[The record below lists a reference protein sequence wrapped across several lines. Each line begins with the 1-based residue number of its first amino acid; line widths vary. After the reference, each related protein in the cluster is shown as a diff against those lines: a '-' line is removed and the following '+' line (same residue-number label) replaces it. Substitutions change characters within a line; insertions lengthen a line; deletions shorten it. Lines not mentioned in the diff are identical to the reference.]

1 MAGFGKPQK
10 LKKSIKK
17 DASRSRTEEIKQ
29 SITKYQQGDLEGARL
44 SLENILQADHSN
56 SFALGFLATIEK
68 ALGNSQRALKLFKRS
83 TNISQN
89 NSDILHNYSGLLEK
103 QDLKNAILLSDKA
116 VHISPEN
123 SKYLERNGYLKWQA
137 DDLGNALEAT
147 LKAISLNPSLVTAHM
162 NLGGIYKDLGNLDQA
177 LASTLK
183 SLELKPDNPDA
194 LMNLGGIYKD
204 LERIED
210 AKTAV
215 NHALRATK
223 KDTNIV
229 TIILDFYDSIN
240 EEELLEEAIIC
251 LKSALP
257 SKSTRI
263 MMYEARTQFRQK
275 KYEDSWAKLPRLN
288 LASKDLKDWFCMS
301 KYHAFRA
308 QIAEKNNQYDD
319 AYYSFEAS
327 QIDPL
332 YKSINHKKRALS
344 SP

>member
-44 SLENILQADHSN
+44 SLDNILQADHSN

-162 NLGGIYKDLGNLDQA
+162 NLGGIYKDLGNLD
-177 LASTLK
+177 
-183 SLELKPDNPDA
+183 
-194 LMNLGGIYKD
+194 
-204 LERIED
+204 
-210 AKTAV
+210 
-215 NHALRATK
+215 
-223 KDTNIV
+223 
-229 TIILDFYDSIN
+229 
-240 EEELLEEAIIC
+240 
-251 LKSALP
+251 
-257 SKSTRI
+257 
-263 MMYEARTQFRQK
+263 
-275 KYEDSWAKLPRLN
+275 
-288 LASKDLKDWFCMS
+288 
-301 KYHAFRA
+301 
-308 QIAEKNNQYDD
+308 
-319 AYYSFEAS
+319 
-327 QIDPL
+327 
-332 YKSINHKKRALS
+332 
-344 SP
+344 